1 MNVSR
6 YIKVALF
13 FIVLGGVGLVYVV
26 MSAEGFTTFNTKT
39 YNAVLQDA
47 TGLST
52 RSKVYM
58 AGVAVGK
65 VHAIDLEGNTARMS
79 LIILKDV
86 ELRQNASISRKSSS
100 ILGTFILSLDPGS
113 EPNPVLPPGGTIQ
126 IKASMDM
133 NAIMGTVSDIGTQVS
148 EILTEFRQ
156 NQMALLAVSLET
168 FNSIA
173 AKIDSRADEELDR
186 ISRILESV
194 AQITERANWIM
205 TEREGD
211 ISAAL
216 LEIRLTMENIRMISE
231 NIAQGRGNVGQ
242 AIYDDKLYNSLVST
256 VEQAEVT
263 IKKLQTVFDEAGNL
277 IGNINGV
284 GILVDTRAN
293 YGFNSKYVR
302 AGASL
307 RLEPASGDRWYR
319 IGVNGVPEGI
329 STRTLTTVTNSS
341 GTNYDEDR
349 TETKFTFSVDAEL
362 ARRFGIVTVH
372 GGLLEST
379 AGFGVDIQPLRWASL
394 SGELFNFRT
403 GYRPNLRGT
412 VSIYPFFNPNGN
424 NPLNWLYIQG
434 GINDALNS
442 KRDFFIG
449 GGLRFSDREIKSL
462 AGLAA
467 STAAAR

>member
-1 MNVSR
+1 MSISR
-6 YIKVALF
+6 YVKVALF
-13 FIVLGGVGLVYVV
+13 FIVLGSAGIVYVV
-26 MSAEGFTTFNTKT
+26 MSAEGFTTFNTST
-39 YNAVLQDA
+39 YHVALQDA

-65 VHAIDLEGNTARMS
+65 VHAIDLEGNTARMR

-86 ELRQNASISRKSSS
+86 ELRQNAVVSRKSSS

-113 EPNPVLPPGGTIQ
+113 APNPVLPPGGTIQ
-126 IKASMDM
+126 IKTGTDM
-133 NAIMGTVSDIGTQVS
+133 NALIGTASEIGTQIS
-148 EILTEFRQ
+148 EILAEFRQ

-173 AKIDSRADEELDR
+173 AKIDARADDELDR

-194 AQITERANWIM
+194 VQITERANWILA
-205 TEREGD
+205 EREDD
-211 ISAAL
+211 ISVTL
-216 LEIRLTMENIRMISE
+216 LEIRLTMENIRKISE
-231 NIAQGRGNVGQ
+231 TIAQGKGNIGQ
-242 AIYDDKLYNSLVST
+242 AIYDDRLYSSLLST
-256 VEQAEVT
+256 VEQAEET
-263 IKKLQTVFDEAGNL
+263 MKKLQTVFDEAGNL
-277 IGNINGV
+277 IGGINGV
-284 GILVDTRAN
+284 GIQVDTRAN

-319 IGVNGVPEGI
+319 IGVNGVPDGVT
-329 STRTLTTVTNSS
+329 TRTFTTTTTSA
-341 GTNYDEDR
+341 GTDYEDK
-349 TETKFTFSVDAEL
+349 TETKYTFSIDAEL
-362 ARRFGIVTVH
+362 ARRFGIVTIH

-379 AGFGVDIQPLRWASL
+379 AGFGVDIKPLRWASI

-403 GYRPNLRGT
+403 GQYPNLRGT
-412 VSIYPFFNPNGN
+412 VSIYPFFNPNGD
-424 NPLNWLYIQG
+424 NPLNWLYLYG
-434 GINDALNS
+434 GVYDALSS
-442 KRDFFIG
+442 KRDFFLG
-449 GGLRFSDREIKSL
+449 GGLRFSDRDIKSL